1 MIFNLNILLIYLIFL
16 LIIFLLS
23 YTDKYCKEKICTTFL
38 LLIIFHISI
47 SYIYNEN
54 FTSDSVKEN
63 DFILTKNDV
72 LYIINQVKL
81 SANDDNK
88 KVIINSSLYNI
99 NLLYSKLASNI
110 AKVIYI
116 SLINTDNIENMVNNN
131 YNSFIDLIKSIDNMQ
146 LPEKIIQTNSNNI
159 FITGKDNIFSNILL
173 SYSSK
178 VQPLNNNKNLEPIDN
193 KTDLLRPNVYIDPN
207 MTPNS
212 DMNVNNNPNVN
223 SDANPN
229 SNANNNAN
237 NDNDMLNNL
246 NMLKNLNLDNYDNND
261 MKEILTK
268 AMNENSNNFKKSL
281 DNLGNNNLKYNQ
293 TNNNLMKPLGQNTN
307 TLSNKWSDNNEYTML
322 NTDKWTL
329 QDSTPYKCK
338 QTCEVCPVTDSKFS
352 LLKNYENRVLN
363 PDNINIDYIRDKLNS

>member
-131 YNSFIDLIKSIDNMQ
+131 YNSFIDLIKSIDNM
-146 LPEKIIQTNSNNI
+146 
-159 FITGKDNIFSNILL
+159 
-173 SYSSK
+173 
-178 VQPLNNNKNLEPIDN
+178 
-193 KTDLLRPNVYIDPN
+193 
-207 MTPNS
+207 
-212 DMNVNNNPNVN
+212 
-223 SDANPN
+223 
-229 SNANNNAN
+229 
-237 NDNDMLNNL
+237 
-246 NMLKNLNLDNYDNND
+246 
-261 MKEILTK
+261 
-268 AMNENSNNFKKSL
+268 
-281 DNLGNNNLKYNQ
+281 
-293 TNNNLMKPLGQNTN
+293 
-307 TLSNKWSDNNEYTML
+307 
-322 NTDKWTL
+322 
-329 QDSTPYKCK
+329 
-338 QTCEVCPVTDSKFS
+338 
-352 LLKNYENRVLN
+352 
-363 PDNINIDYIRDKLNS
+363 